1 MPDLTPDE
9 FRERAAAA
17 VEWVAAY
24 RAGLPDQPVQPDVV
38 PGSVRAAFPT
48 ALPEAPEYANDD
60 SRYSCEFRVRLYD
73 NRRYRAEVFVSTL

>member
-1 MPDLTPDE
+1 VPDLTPDE

-24 RAGLPDQPVQPDVV
+24 RAGLPDRPVQPDVV

-48 ALPEAPEYANDD
+48 ALPEAPQPLDALLAALDRTVVPA
-60 SRYSCEFRVRLYD
+60 SSHWQHPGC
-73 NRRYRAEVFVSTL
+73 SG